1 MFELCCFRVPNKS
14 LSYPFCSSLTMPLER
29 SSTAD
34 LNMDLSLETIL
45 EVSPYGKEEE
55 LKVELRKLSRQE
67 HGSGTKI
74 VLFNLTW

>member
-14 LSYPFCSSLTMPLER
+14 LNYPFCSSLTMPLQR
-29 SSTAD
+29 SRNAD
-34 LNMDLSLETIL
+34 LNMDRSLEAIL

-55 LKVELRKLSRQE
+55 LKEELQKISKLI

-74 VLFNLTW
+74 VLFNLKW